1 MNLDLP
7 PGIDSDWSNS
17 YSGLRSF
24 SVFLITE
31 KNSKYVYLVLNK
43 PPSLANPYVLVLYPP
58 IHKRVVVVT
67 GSRCEL
73 SKSCQQRFAQLNTNT
88 LFTSVLLHRQNTM
101 TYAIHTGTSEKRA
114 ERVIRCFDLSFYGW
128 FLTSIEIQHSVGLL
142 WRVKGGSFEASVKRV
157 TRSPSFLYAFLPY
170 FEKQHGDFICP
181 WLIPGY
187 DL

>member
-1 MNLDLP
+1 ML
-7 PGIDSDWSNS
+7 
-17 YSGLRSF
+17 YQ
-24 SVFLITE
+24 V
-31 KNSKYVYLVLNK
+31 KVLNK

-101 TYAIHTGTSEKRA
+101 TDAIHTGTSEKRA

-128 FLTSIEIQHSVGLL
+128 FLTSIEIQHSVGLQDML
-142 WRVKGGSFEASVKRV
+142 NSTEGR
-157 TRSPSFLYAFLPY
+157 
-170 FEKQHGDFICP
+170 
-181 WLIPGY
+181 
-187 DL
+187 

>member
-1 MNLDLP
+1 MIEFLL
-7 PGIDSDWSNS
+7 WFEK
-17 YSGLRSF
+17 LFSF
-24 SVFLITE
+24 PYLFLTE

-101 TYAIHTGTSEKRA
+101 TDAIHTGTSEKRA
-114 ERVIRCFDLSFYGW
+114 VTDALHRAPLVSIYSVFQVPDGARASPRSGELADRPIGAKTGAKLQPRPNPSPHECFPQLN
-128 FLTSIEIQHSVGLL
+128 LT
-142 WRVKGGSFEASVKRV
+142 
-157 TRSPSFLYAFLPY
+157 LYQL
-170 FEKQHGDFICP
+170 
-181 WLIPGY
+181 
-187 DL
+187 